1 MTEIMWVSYSAGYLV
16 LAVLFLLLAKK
27 LFDLAT
33 PFSLDVQLT
42 EKDNA
47 AVGLL
52 LTGFLIGVAAVI
64 CSVFAGE
71 GPAIP
76 SIQAFV
82 AEVGPIVLYGL
93 LGCVCLFVAGILND
107 KITLRKFANSKEIVD
122 NGNVAVAAV
131 MAATYVGSGLII
143 AGGISGSQDLV
154 SALVAF
160 VVGQVFLLVF
170 AGLYQLVTPYDDQA
184 ELGTNRNLA
193 AGIGFGG
200 NIVAFSMVIMKG
212 VALDVENVELWTW
225 GDRLLHMLYY
235 AVAGCVLLGLTRI
248 INDRLFLP
256 KASLSKEI
264 AEDRNISAGLVEA
277 GLALAMGAALVFCL

>member
-52 LTGFLIGVAAVI
+52 VTGFLLGVAAVI

-71 GPAIP
+71 GPDIP
-76 SIQAFV
+76 SLRAFL
-82 AEVGPIVLYGL
+82 AEMGPVVMYGL

-107 KITLRKFANSKEIVD
+107 KITLRKFVNSEEIVK

-160 VVGQVFLLVF
+160 VVGQILLLIF
-170 AGLYQLVTPYDDQA
+170 AGLYQLVTPYDDQE
-184 ELGTNRNLA
+184 ELGTKKNLA
-193 AGIGFGG
+193 AGIGFAG
-200 NIVAFSMVIMKG
+200 NIVAFSLVIMKG
-212 VALDVENVELWTW
+212 VALNVENVELWTW
-225 GDRLLHMLYY
+225 SDRLLHVLYY
-235 AVAGCVLLGLTRI
+235 AVAGCVLLGITRI

-264 AEDRNISAGLVEA
+264 AQDRNVSAGLVEA